1 MLANAT
7 VVAFVLHCNS
17 RFNFHCHT
25 QREAMST
32 QKWARKWQLW
42 PFVTSCVKDY
52 EGHSF
57 VQTSFTKLPS
67 RYMHCTQGKAYSVS
81 QYFMSVHSMV
91 ILDPPP
97 PPPTPLKKKKM
108 RTTKLYKNYSNLLT
122 GLWII
127 SLTVEVIIYISFVQ
141 NISYIV
147 TSI

>member
-32 QKWARKWQLW
+32 QKWARKWQLR

-52 EGHSF
+52 EGHSL

-67 RYMHCTQGKAYSVS
+67 RYMHRTQGKAYSVS

-91 ILDPPP
+91 ILDPHPP
-97 PPPTPLKKKKM
+97 KKN
-108 RTTKLYKNYSNLLT
+108 KNENNK
-122 GLWII
+122 II
-127 SLTVEVIIYISFVQ
+127 
-141 NISYIV
+141 
-147 TSI
+147 